1 MKFLIKLFSFSF
13 LICSVLYVC
22 SSTADAAI
30 TGRKQGTVSILAV
43 GLDSSPANT
52 DVLCVVS
59 YAPLSNTVSVI
70 QIPRDTYIR
79 HGEQNGKINGLYSH
93 YVASGA
99 SHSEALSKLSDTV
112 SEALGVQLD
121 GYVAFKSEG
130 FIETV
135 DFLGGV
141 DISSEDL
148 PQVLNFKENSSGKIH
163 FDGREAFDLVR
174 YRKEYLRGDLE
185 RLDVQKIFIRAL
197 CQKLKQQREIF
208 SLLRF
213 LSANENIFS
222 SFNDGFYASVL
233 LENMFRI
240 RAADIQMAT
249 LPGKAVKYNSIWYYT
264 VSRSEAEALVS
275 GYFPN
280 SHKAF
285 DPKRY
290 FININ

>member
-13 LICSVLYVC
+13 LICSVLYVF
-22 SSTADAAI
+22 SNTADASTAR
-30 TGRKQGTVSILAV
+30 RKQSPISILVV

-52 DVLCVVS
+52 DVLGVVS
-59 YAPLSNTVSVI
+59 YAPPSNTVSAI

-79 HGEQNGKINGLYSH
+79 YGEQKGKINGLYSRF
-93 YVASGA
+93 VAAGA
-99 SHSEALSKLSDTV
+99 SHAEALSKLSDTV
-112 SEALGVQLD
+112 SEALGVQID
-121 GYVAFKSEG
+121 GYVAFNSEG
-130 FIETV
+130 FIEAV

-141 DISSEDL
+141 DINASDL
-148 PQVLNFKENSSGKIH
+148 PQVLNFKESSNGKIH

-185 RLDVQKIFIRAL
+185 RLDVQKVFIRAL
-197 CQKLKQQREIF
+197 CQKLKEQREIF

-213 LSANENIFS
+213 LSTNENIFS
-222 SFNDGFYASVL
+222 SFNDSFYASVL
-233 LENMFRI
+233 IENMFRI

-249 LPGKAVKYNSIWYYT
+249 LPGKAVKYNNVWYYT
-264 VSRSEAEALVS
+264 VSRREAEALMN
-275 GYFPN
+275 GYFPD

-285 DPKRY
+285 DPGNY